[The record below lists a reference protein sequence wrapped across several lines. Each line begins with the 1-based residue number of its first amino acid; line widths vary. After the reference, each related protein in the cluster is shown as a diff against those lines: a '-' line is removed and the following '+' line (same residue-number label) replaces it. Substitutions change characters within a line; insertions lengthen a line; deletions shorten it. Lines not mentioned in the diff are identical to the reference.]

1 MASVLVPLL
10 IGISINRRRDSYVKI
25 LIIGLLISAFTDS
38 INLLFFRRNHLP
50 TAILFHIYTVL
61 EFCVLALLYKHLF
74 HKERIK
80 KNINIVILLFFV
92 FKILDISFFTSIQES
107 DTLAMTLESVVM
119 ITFGILYFDQVLRE
133 MVIPNLEKH
142 PVFWINSGILIY
154 FSGSLFLFLFSDFI
168 FSFSGQISYWS
179 FWSIHSLLTIIKYT
193 LFSIG
198 LWLQKWPLRFL
209 FY

>member
-10 IGISINRRRDSYVKI
+10 IGISTNRRRDSYVKI
-25 LIIGLLISAFTDS
+25 LIIGLLISAFTDY

-61 EFCVLALLYKHLF
+61 EFCVLALLYKQLF

-80 KNINIVILLFFV
+80 KSINIIILLFFV
-92 FKILDISFFTSIQES
+92 FKILDITFFTSIQES

-133 MVIPNLEKH
+133 MVIPNLEKY

-168 FSFSGQISYWS
+168 FSFSNQISYWI
-179 FWSIHSLLTIIKYT
+179 FWSIHSLLTITKYT

-198 LWLQKWPLRFL
+198 LWLQK
-209 FY
+209 